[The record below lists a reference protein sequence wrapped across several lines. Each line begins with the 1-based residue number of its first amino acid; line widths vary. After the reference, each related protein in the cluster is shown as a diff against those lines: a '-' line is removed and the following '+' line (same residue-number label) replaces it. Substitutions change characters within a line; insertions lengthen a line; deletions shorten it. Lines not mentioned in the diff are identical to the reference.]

1 MLKKI
6 LRRRNFLILQAIT
19 SIVLMIMVVRLGLVP
34 TKYLIILGLV
44 LVALELGMYVWL
56 QPYKLRH
63 HHDKKGKTRYLIGKI
78 VSLGLSVLMVVGSLA
93 VSKGNKS
100 IDEMFNGNKEEI
112 TYSVVVLKNSSYK
125 KLSDLNGKSIGIQP
139 NVDTTNQNYILKEIA
154 KKVTL
159 SPTEYLNYQAVAQGL
174 VNHSVECILLNEAYR
189 TALAEYDSD
198 FSKDTKVIW
207 KYTLTQ
213 NVKPQTK
220 STNAAGT
227 FIVYISG
234 IDAYGTAST
243 VSRSDVNMIVTV
255 NTNTHN
261 ILMTSIP
268 RDYYVPL
275 ANSGKEDKLTH
286 SGLFGVEN
294 TVKTVENFMDIDID
308 YYARLNFTTLTELV
322 DAIGGIDVYSD
333 KDIKLLHGR
342 ELHEGVN
349 HMDGA
354 TALAFARERYGY
366 ESGDYHRVQ
375 NQQDVLTAII
385 KKMLSPTLLTN
396 YTKILD
402 AAGGSFTTNM
412 PADKMKEIASEQL
425 STNASWN
432 FSSRIMEGTGKMM
445 TGGYMMPNTKL
456 YYTIPNENSVKQNKQ
471 YIKEVLSND
480 TINQ

>member
-189 TALAEYDSD
+189 TALAEYDSN

-402 AAGGSFTTNM
+402 AAGGSFTANM